1 MKASTYLIGLNKE
14 VAKIVGD
21 KLRVRN
27 EMIQNVNFLAAIA
40 SKFFASRKWRE
51 DNDVIGLPNKFS
63 YLNRICSL

>member
-14 VAKIVGD
+14 VTKIVGD

-27 EMIQNVNFLAAIA
+27 EMIQNVNFLSAIA

-51 DNDVIGLPNKFS
+51 DNDVIGLPNKFC